1 MTEQNPETHFEEFL
15 ESKQQVETAQEQM
28 KTGTLKIISLNI
40 TSWGRRASRL
50 LDVDADILAMQ
61 EVRLGKLEI
70 IAAKRMAKTK
80 GWKMI
85 AGKEQINIERRSKE
99 QLFKNKVYQRYKTKT
114 AKQGGVAIL
123 AKSEM
128 MMKEVGKA
136 NGPAK
141 MLYAT
146 RRWTWAAIPLS
157 KKCESK
163 ERKFL
168 HISNMHNNPGSTRID
183 RTQK

>member
-1 MTEQNPETHFEEFL
+1 MTEQNPENHFEEFL

-70 IAAKRMAKTK
+70 IAAKRMAKTE

-85 AGKEQINIERRSKE
+85 AG
-99 QLFKNKVYQRYKTKT
+99 
-114 AKQGGVAIL
+114 
-123 AKSEM
+123 
-128 MMKEVGKA
+128 
-136 NGPAK
+136 
-141 MLYAT
+141 
-146 RRWTWAAIPLS
+146 
-157 KKCESK
+157 
-163 ERKFL
+163 
-168 HISNMHNNPGSTRID
+168 
-183 RTQK
+183 

>member
-114 AKQGGVAIL
+114 ARQGGVANL
-123 AKSEM
+123 AKS
-128 MMKEVGKA
+128 
-136 NGPAK
+136 
-141 MLYAT
+141 
-146 RRWTWAAIPLS
+146 
-157 KKCESK
+157 
-163 ERKFL
+163 
-168 HISNMHNNPGSTRID
+168 
-183 RTQK
+183 